1 MIIRKEIEDFYDK
14 AETISEYYLLKEIF
28 ELVEYGMS
36 FEEACRYKFDV
47 VSRKRAEMYK
57 NNS

>member
-1 MIIRKEIEDFYDK
+1 MITRKEIQDFYDK

-28 ELVEYGMS
+28 ELVEYGMT